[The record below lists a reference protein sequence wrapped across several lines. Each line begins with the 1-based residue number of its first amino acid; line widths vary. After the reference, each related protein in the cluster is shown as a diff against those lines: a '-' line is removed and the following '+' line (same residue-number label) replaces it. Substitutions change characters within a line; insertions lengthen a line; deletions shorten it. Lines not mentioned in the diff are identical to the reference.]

1 MRIGIIGT
9 GKVGGTLGT
18 ALADAGHQVKL
29 GSRHPRQSASGPQIT
44 DLASALA
51 DAEVVLLALPGD
63 ALDDFLAE
71 HAGTLAG
78 KLVIDATNHFGGPV
92 ANAAARL
99 AAAAPTVRYA
109 RAFNTLGWE
118 NFAEPVFD
126 GVPADLFFSCQPDDR
141 AVLEELI
148 GAVGLHPAYVGADMQ
163 NVVDGVLPLWFALV
177 QQHGG
182 NRHLALRVLRGSVP
196 PGAE

>member
-18 ALADAGHQVKL
+18 ALADAGHQVRL

-44 DLASALA
+44 DLTSALV
-51 DAEVVLLALPGD
+51 DAEVVL
-63 ALDDFLAE
+63 
-71 HAGTLAG
+71 
-78 KLVIDATNHFGGPV
+78 
-92 ANAAARL
+92 L
-99 AAAAPTVRYA
+99 AAAAPTVRSA

-148 GAVGLHPAYVGADMQ
+148 GAVGLHPAYGGAEMQ
-163 NVVDGVLPLWFALV
+163 NAVDGVLPRWCALV

-182 NRHLALRVLRGSVP
+182 SRHLALRVLRGSVP